1 MNIRLFKNTIW
12 TRVFLSSLL
21 SMVILFYR
29 PAGIFKDVREKYPY
43 LSYGFISGLVGSIAA
58 FAVNDSGIVAAA
70 TSMIYVGLS
79 FILIIIQRLQEIIAE
94 KNTSD

>member
-1 MNIRLFKNTIW
+1 M
-12 TRVFLSSLL
+12 
-21 SMVILFYR
+21 SMV
-29 PAGIFKDVREKYPY
+29 
-43 LSYGFISGLVGSIAA
+43 ISGLVGLAA